1 MTKSQFNIKISKDL
15 LIKVKRQAMMSGKSL
30 TEHITDLVTK
40 SLSDN
45 DNQNID
51 LSAVNKI
58 ENLEK
63 RLLSLESIVSNRE
76 YLSQKLKPFTNSE
89 AINCTKFMR
98 AVFDKELEK
107 RNYDDKS
114 EAFDDFFKS
123 VQVYDGLNKSFSDRL
138 KEIMLSDKPSPWTGR
153 ELNELTG
160 EDKCNCSIRK
170 GLIHWTGKTEC
181 PSQQEICDKGEELLP
196 LF

>member
-45 DNQNID
+45 DIQNID
-51 LSAVNKI
+51 LPSVNKI
-58 ENLEK
+58 EDLEK
-63 RLLSLESIVSNRE
+63 RLLSLESIVTNRE

-114 EAFDDFFKS
+114 EAFDDFLQS
-123 VQVYDGLNKSFSDRL
+123 VQVFDGLNKLFSDRL
-138 KEIMLSDKPSPWTGR
+138 KEIMLSDKPSPFTGR

-170 GLIHWTGKTEC
+170 GLIHWTGKTKC

>member
-114 EAFDDFFKS
+114 EAFDDFLQS
-123 VQVYDGLNKSFSDRL
+123 VQVFDGLNKLFSDRL

-170 GLIHWTGKTEC
+170 GLIRWTGKTEC
-181 PSQQEICDKGEELLP
+181 PSQQEICDKGEELVP

>member
-45 DNQNID
+45 DIQNID
-51 LSAVNKI
+51 LPSVNKI
-58 ENLEK
+58 EDLEK
-63 RLLSLESIVSNRE
+63 RLLSLESIVTNRE

-107 RNYDDKS
+107 RNYDNKS
-114 EAFDDFFKS
+114 EAFDAFFKS

-138 KEIMLSDKPSPWTGR
+138 KEIMLSDKSSPWTAR

>member
-15 LIKVKRQAMMSGKSL
+15 LIRIKRQAMMSGKSL

-40 SLSDN
+40 SLSEN
-45 DNQNID
+45 DIQNID
-51 LSAVNKI
+51 LSSVNKI
-58 ENLEK
+58 EDLEK
-63 RLLSLESIVSNRE
+63 RLLSLESIVTNRE

-89 AINCTKFMR
+89 ALNCTKFMR

-114 EAFDDFFKS
+114 EAFDDFLQS

-138 KEIMLSDKPSPWTGR
+138 KEIMLSDKPSPFTGR

>member
-45 DNQNID
+45 DIQNID
-51 LSAVNKI
+51 LSSVNKI
-58 ENLEK
+58 EDLEK
-63 RLLSLESIVSNRE
+63 RLLSLESIVTNRE
-76 YLSQKLKPFTNSE
+76 YLSPKLKPFTNSE
-89 AINCTKFMR
+89 AVNCTKFMR

-107 RNYDDKS
+107 RNYEDKS

-123 VQVYDGLNKSFSDRL
+123 VQVYGGLNKSFSDRL

>member
-1 MTKSQFNIKISKDL
+1 MTKSQFNIKISKEL

-45 DNQNID
+45 DIQNID
-51 LSAVNKI
+51 LSSVNKI
-58 ENLEK
+58 EDLEK
-63 RLLSLESIVSNRE
+63 RLLSLESIVTNRE

>member
-1 MTKSQFNIKISKDL
+1 MTKSQFNIKVSKEL

-30 TEHITDLVTK
+30 TEHITDLITK

-45 DNQNID
+45 DIQNID
-51 LSAVNKI
+51 LSSVNKI
-58 ENLEK
+58 EDLEK
-63 RLLSLESIVSNRE
+63 RLLSLESIVTNRE
-76 YLSQKLKPFTNSE
+76 YLSPKLKPFTNSE
-89 AINCTKFMR
+89 AVNCTKFMR

-123 VQVYDGLNKSFSDRL
+123 VQVYDGLNKSFFDRL

-196 LF
+196 FF

>member
-40 SLSDN
+40 SLSNN

-107 RNYDDKS
+107 RNYNDKS
-114 EAFDDFFKS
+114 EAFDDFLQS
-123 VQVYDGLNKSFSDRL
+123 VQVFDGLNKSFSDRL